1 MTGPQH
7 YAKAEEHLAAA
18 AAIETDGHDD
28 STSAWH
34 QRQAQV
40 HATLAAAAACATGLM
55 HGYERST
62 AWTAVLEPNGKKVT
76 R

>member
-1 MTGPQH
+1 LNGPEHFLEAQ
-7 YAKAEEHLAAA
+7 AHLAAA

-40 HATLAAAAACATGLM
+40 HAILALAAA
-55 HGYERST
+55 
-62 AWTAVLEPNGKKVT
+62 TAVGPEYDDTPWLEVL